1 MWTTLFTVAVTIIK
15 CVLVDPI
22 KNELMKLGVAID
34 RLNEESKSRIE
45 RLIKVEE
52 KAQQVQDRLENM
64 EERCLLTCMKL
75 NKGME

>member
-1 MWTTLFTVAVTIIK
+1 M
-15 CVLVDPI
+15 VDPI